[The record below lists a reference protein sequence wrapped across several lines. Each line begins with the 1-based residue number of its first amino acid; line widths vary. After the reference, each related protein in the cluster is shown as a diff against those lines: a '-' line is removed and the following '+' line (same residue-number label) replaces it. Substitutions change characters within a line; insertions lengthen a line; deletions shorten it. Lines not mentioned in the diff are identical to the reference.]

1 MLFSSGL
8 TDILHPIS
16 VHFPVAL
23 TLTGLFLAVIYLI
36 RNKDPMLNRCN
47 RIILVLAAV
56 SAWVAIITSSFT
68 PNLTGTA
75 EQIENIH
82 HLYAFWFT
90 FTVSIAAV
98 IYLFISLYRKPLP
111 VWVGWLGFVF
121 YVLAGVF
128 ISFTG
133 FYGGYIVYNVLL

>member
-1 MLFSSGL
+1 MLFNSGL

-36 RNKDPMLNRCN
+36 REQNPMLNTCSKVV
-47 RIILVLAAV
+47 LFLAAV

-68 PNLTGTA
+68 PHLTGEA
-75 EQIENIH
+75 ARIMNIH
-82 HLYAFWFT
+82 HLYALWFT
-90 FTVSIAAV
+90 FTVTAAAV
-98 IYLFISLYRKPLP
+98 IYLFIWLYRKPLP
-111 VWVGWLGFVF
+111 KWVGWLGFVF
-121 YVLAGVF
+121 YALAGVF

-133 FYGGYIVYNVLL
+133 YYGGYIVYNVLL

>member
-1 MLFSSGL
+1 MLFNSGI

-36 RNKDPMLNRCN
+36 RKKDPMLNMCSRV
-47 RIILVLAAV
+47 ILILAAV

-68 PNLTGTA
+68 PSLSGEAAT
-75 EQIENIH
+75 IRNIH
-82 HLYAFWFT
+82 HVYAFWFT
-90 FTVSIAAV
+90 FTVTAAAV
-98 IYLFISLYRKPLP
+98 IYLFILLYHKPLP
-111 VWVGWLGFVF
+111 AWVGWLGFIF

-133 FYGGYIVYNVLL
+133 YYGGYIVYNILL